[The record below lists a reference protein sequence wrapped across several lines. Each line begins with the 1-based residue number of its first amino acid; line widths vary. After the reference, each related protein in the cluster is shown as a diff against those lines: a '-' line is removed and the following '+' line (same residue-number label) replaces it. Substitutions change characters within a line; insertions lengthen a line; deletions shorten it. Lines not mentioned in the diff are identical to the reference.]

1 MCLIC
6 SPPLRPVRCASCR
19 RVRSSQD
26 EAAFES
32 ALQVNTSVP
41 QVAVQPPIVINV
53 TTNVT
58 TIPINPAREE
68 FLTGMVRTYQTL
80 DEDATTSVLLDDF
93 FAYLMDSC
101 VGGAPG
107 PEDLNWTFNGATFF
121 MMTILTT
128 IGYGTFAP
136 SLPLGRWM
144 VIFWGSVTIVL
155 FGLVSRPAVD
165 LVEVL
170 ETRTERLLLF
180 VSGRLSGAKP
190 LSTQRQMLLKGASA
204 MLVCHGV
211 IMAAALIVYYDR
223 DEEDP
228 LHEEWD
234 YGTCYYFCF
243 VTFSSIGL
251 GDFSLG
257 PADNSNYELG
267 RLLVQAL
274 IIMFG
279 MAAFNCSTGAWCE
292 LVQTLGVEL
301 ASQVKAWA
309 VEQSRLRKVQPSPI
323 KETTTLTQKTIFT
336 KETADERT
344 TLTQTTTLTHASKP
358 NPARKGLKDL
368 KRAITKVQIANVVA
382 RPAVK
387 CRRDVG
393 IFGAL
398 GKAVVVA
405 DPKGSHVAQAQPGRC
420 EQRLRACLAVIG
432 YLALFYA
439 SILIC
444 AAIFVHVE
452 AATEEAE
459 AIAMRL
465 EENELR
471 ESMGLERLSL
481 GSQDSVRLSPPSAP
495 PEARPGSREEA
506 AAALA
511 ALSQTPAE
519 ERGAALESIVGDYE
533 QVVKNEAAAD
543 SLTDFFRDRLATCKS
558 SSGDY
563 SEPRW
568 SFEGATFFMMTIAT
582 TIGYGTFAP
591 KTQLGK
597 AIVVLIGHLSIILYG
612 ICIGVIVGEMT
623 TAIDWIGSTMLFV
636 SGKVARAIRH
646 CRGGPPSSAQPA
658 PEPSAEQEARYKLLV
673 ALGLL
678 HGYIGICAHWA
689 QGVFGR
695 YLETE
700 MTFEESYYFGFCTFS
715 TIGLGDYA
723 LQPFG
728 LLEVNPRTLLFIQV
742 LTVFVGLAFFSCF
755 VNHGAAWFNE
765 IAPIAWAIA
774 IKATGWLIARRPR
787 FMSPKIAPHTVHI
800 SPPASPP
807 AKDAPTDDK
816 DDAVEMVSSLSTTDH
831 LSVLKL
837 ASTPMPTPELLPWSP
852 RVSAEDSEHSETLP
866 ASPAN
871 ESLPRHASFLKKDE
885 QQRARLQALHKQ
897 DGIKAARVPKPR
909 CKKYCQRALSLG
921 QRCALLAAS
930 AIGTYVVIIAGGVC
944 LYYSE
949 SAFERMGSCSA
960 MRDENQLRMSIR
972 LPPMESPFC

>member
-1 MCLIC
+1 
-6 SPPLRPVRCASCR
+6 
-19 RVRSSQD
+19 
-26 EAAFES
+26 
-32 ALQVNTSVP
+32 
-41 QVAVQPPIVINV
+41 
-53 TTNVT
+53 
-58 TIPINPAREE
+58 
-68 FLTGMVRTYQTL
+68 
-80 DEDATTSVLLDDF
+80 
-93 FAYLMDSC
+93 
-101 VGGAPG
+101 
-107 PEDLNWTFNGATFF
+107 
-121 MMTILTT
+121 
-128 IGYGTFAP
+128 
-136 SLPLGRWM
+136 
-144 VIFWGSVTIVL
+144 
-155 FGLVSRPAVD
+155 
-165 LVEVL
+165 
-170 ETRTERLLLF
+170 
-180 VSGRLSGAKP
+180 
-190 LSTQRQMLLKGASA
+190 
-204 MLVCHGV
+204 
-211 IMAAALIVYYDR
+211 
-223 DEEDP
+223 
-228 LHEEWD
+228 
-234 YGTCYYFCF
+234 
-243 VTFSSIGL
+243 
-251 GDFSLG
+251 
-257 PADNSNYELG
+257 
-267 RLLVQAL
+267 
-274 IIMFG
+274 MFG

-309 VEQSRLRKVQPSPI
+309 VEQSRRVAIYLRSSRVQPSPI
-323 KETTTLTQKTIFT
+323 KEKTTLTQKTRFT
-336 KETADERT
+336 NETANVRT
-344 TLTQTTTLTHASKP
+344 TLTQTTTLIQTTTLTHTSTP
-358 NPARKGLKDL
+358 NPARNGLKGLK
-368 KRAITKVQIANVVA
+368 RAVKKVQIANVVA

-387 CRRDVG
+387 RRRDVG

-405 DPKGSHVAQAQPGRC
+405 DPKGSHVAQAQPGRRC

-432 YLALFYA
+432 YLSLFYA

-444 AAIFVHVE
+444 AAVFAHVE

-459 AIAMRL
+459 AVAMRL

-495 PEARPGSREEA
+495 SEVRPGSREEA

-519 ERGAALESIVGDYE
+519 ERGAALDSIVGDYE

-636 SGKVARAIRH
+636 SGKVAQAIRH
-646 CRGGPPSSAQPA
+646 CRGGPPSSTEPA

-700 MTFEESYYFGFCTFS
+700 MTFEESYYFGFVTFS
-715 TIGLGDYA
+715 TIGFGDYA

-728 LLEVNPRTLLFIQV
+728 LLEVNPRTLLFVQV

-755 VNHGAAWFNE
+755 VNHGAAWCNE
-765 IAPIAWAIA
+765 IAPITWAIA
-774 IKATGWLIARRPR
+774 IKAAGWLMAWRPAFTSPLSPARRTLSPR
-787 FMSPKIAPHTVHI
+787 RSRIATPTVHI

-807 AKDAPTDDK
+807 ATDAPTDDR
-816 DDAVEMVSSLSTTDH
+816 DDAVEMVSSLSTTDR
-831 LSVLKL
+831 LSLLKL
-837 ASTPMPTPELLPWSP
+837 SSTPMPTPELLPWSP
-852 RVSAEDSEHSETLP
+852 RESAEDSERSEALHATP
-866 ASPAN
+866 AA
-871 ESLPRHASFLKKDE
+871 ESRPRHASFSKKDE
-885 QQRARLQALHKQ
+885 QQRARLQALHKP

-909 CKKYCQRALSLG
+909 CKKYCERAPSLG

-930 AIGTYVVIIAGGVC
+930 AIGAYVVILAGGVC

-972 LPPMESPFC
+972 LPPLESPFC